1 MAMDRLETAALKQRF
16 LQRWANR
23 HLGTLEHERR
33 VADIADT
40 LFTLTR
46 PRHDLGIQ
54 HRRLLALG
62 AVVHDVGRC
71 DGEDGHEIAGAK
83 MVLRDESLP
92 LSGSE
97 RRALAYLTRYHRG
110 PVPETGD
117 DRILRDDDDHDTL
130 RLTLALLRA
139 ADAMDSRSL
148 ESPRLVFAMRNSGRL
163 RIACYL
169 DDDSAKARKV
179 YGRRKKF
186 KLLEEILDV
195 RVEIDVRFAE
205 ALSMVA

>member
-1 MAMDRLETAALKQRF
+1 
-16 LQRWANR
+16 
-23 HLGTLEHERR
+23 
-33 VADIADT
+33 
-40 LFTLTR
+40 
-46 PRHDLGIQ
+46 
-54 HRRLLALG
+54 
-62 AVVHDVGRC
+62 
-71 DGEDGHEIAGAK
+71 
-83 MVLRDESLP
+83 
-92 LSGSE
+92 
-97 RRALAYLTRYHRG
+97 
-110 PVPETGD
+110 
-117 DRILRDDDDHDTL
+117 
-130 RLTLALLRA
+130 
-139 ADAMDSRSL
+139 MDSRSL